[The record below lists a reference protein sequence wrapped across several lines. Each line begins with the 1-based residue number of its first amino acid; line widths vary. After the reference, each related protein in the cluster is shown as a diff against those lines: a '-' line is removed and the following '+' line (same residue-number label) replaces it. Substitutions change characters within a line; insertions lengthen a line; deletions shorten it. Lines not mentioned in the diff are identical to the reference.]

1 MNPEYSLS
9 AKLYDPVLHMAM
21 RPIRQ
26 AVLQE
31 LANNQQ
37 NAIVDLCC
45 GTGNQMKL
53 LARNGFAD
61 LHSVDL
67 SPEMLAI
74 AKQGDYPINIYE
86 RDATA
91 TGFDNGRFDA
101 AIISFALHEKERSI
115 RERLLT
121 EAHRIL
127 KPAGRLLIVDYVFD
141 DRTKLLARYAISLVE
156 WFAGGD
162 HNLNFKDYITSGGLP
177 NLVDPVKFNCF
188 KATRI
193 LLNSVIFSVYRKH

>member
-9 AKLYDPVLHMAM
+9 AKLYDPLLHLAVS
-21 RPIRQ
+21 PIRQ
-26 AVLQE
+26 AILFE
-31 LANNQQ
+31 LYDYKRK
-37 NAIVDLCC
+37 AILDLCC

-53 LARNGFAD
+53 LARNGFTN
-61 LHSVDL
+61 LHCLDL
-67 SPEMLAI
+67 SPAMLKI
-74 AKQGDYPINIYE
+74 AQKGEHSINIYE
-86 RDATA
+86 RDATV

-162 HNLNFKDYITSGGLP
+162 HYLNFKDYITSGGLP

>member
-45 GTGNQMKL
+45 CTGNQMRL

-86 RDATA
+86 CDATA

-127 KPAGRLLIVDYVFD
+127 KPAGRLLIVDY
-141 DRTKLLARYAISLVE
+141 
-156 WFAGGD
+156 
-162 HNLNFKDYITSGGLP
+162 GL
-177 NLVDPVKFNCF
+177 
-188 KATRI
+188 
-193 LLNSVIFSVYRKH
+193 

>member
-1 MNPEYSLS
+1 MADNYSLT
-9 AKLYDPVLHMAM
+9 AKLYDPLLHMAI

-31 LANNQQ
+31 LADNQQ
-37 NAIVDLCC
+37 DAIVDLCC

-53 LARNGFAD
+53 LTHNGFTD
-61 LHSVDL
+61 LHCVDL

-101 AIISFALHEKERSI
+101 DIISFALHEKERSI
-115 RERLLT
+115 RARLLT

-127 KPAGRLLIVDYVFD
+127 KPVSRLLIVDYVFD
-141 DRTKLLARYAISLVE
+141 DRTKLSARYAISLVE
-156 WFAGGD
+156 WIAGDD
-162 HNLNFKDYITSGGLP
+162 HYLNFKDYITNGGLP
-177 NLVDPVKFNCF
+177 NLVDPGKFICF

-193 LLNSVIFSVYRKH
+193 LLNSVIFSVYRKR